1 VFEIAAIAGAVV
13 AGGLFAGWVGWGGW
27 IIAGS
32 VAWLLL
38 SPAEAIGMAQV
49 TTKAIDLVLIF
60 AVSGQIEGRRIA
72 RIMLWLIP
80 TMILGALFAAQA
92 SAETLKILAAGLI
105 LLGVF
110 PAVWAWAAERT
121 SYPVLGSLAG
131 LFTTTS
137 GFNGPPLALAL
148 QSDHPGSNKRTLGV
162 AFVIISLLALPILF
176 LSGVDD
182 QGLQRGVL
190 LGLLLTPL
198 AAAAT
203 WLAVR
208 SSKGQDHQQM
218 VTLGRAACGLT
229 ALGLIIQSLI
239 L

>member
-1 VFEIAAIAGAVV
+1 MGRLGRLDHCRVGCLAA
-13 AGGLFAGWVGWGGW
+13 
-27 IIAGS
+27 S
-32 VAWLLL
+32 L
-38 SPAEAIGMAQV
+38 SFRSHWDAQV

-72 RIMLWLIP
+72 RIMPWLIP

-92 SAETLKILAAGLI
+92 SAETLKIIAAGLI

-148 QSDHPGSNKRTLGV
+148 
-162 AFVIISLLALPILF
+162 
-176 LSGVDD
+176 
-182 QGLQRGVL
+182 
-190 LGLLLTPL
+190 
-198 AAAAT
+198 
-203 WLAVR
+203 
-208 SSKGQDHQQM
+208 
-218 VTLGRAACGLT
+218 
-229 ALGLIIQSLI
+229 
-239 L
+239 